1 MEKTN
6 PTLRLRGNFTTTTK
20 GVYSVD
26 VTAEIGGIDIT
37 NPEEM
42 QKAMALIEGNLSE
55 LHDKVKDVA
64 ESKGYT
70 SALIEQK

>member
-6 PTLRLRGNFTTTTK
+6 PTLRLRGNFKTTTK

-26 VTAEIGGIDIT
+26 VTAEIGGIDVT
-37 NPEEM
+37 NKEEM
-42 QKAMALIEGNLSE
+42 QKAMSLIEGNLSE

-64 ESKGYT
+64 ESKGYKPE
-70 SALIEQK
+70 IVEQK

>member
-1 MEKTN
+1 MEN

-37 NPEEM
+37 DKDAVQN
-42 QKAMALIEGNLSE
+42 AMTLIEGNLSE
-55 LHDKVKDVA
+55 LHDKVKEVA
-64 ESKGYT
+64 ESKGYVP
-70 SALIEQK
+70 ALIEQK